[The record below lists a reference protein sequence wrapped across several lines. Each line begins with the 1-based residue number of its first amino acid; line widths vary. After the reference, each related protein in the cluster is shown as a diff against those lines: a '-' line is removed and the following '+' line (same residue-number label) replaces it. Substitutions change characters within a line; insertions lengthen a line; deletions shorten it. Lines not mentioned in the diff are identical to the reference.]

1 MFFISEFPKDDQEY
15 ILKAYPLA
23 LQEAAKKGHTD
34 FIKEL
39 IVINKIDKIDD
50 TKIME
55 LKRIFPEAIFISAN
69 QNIGIEELLVTL
81 DNELPDPSQEIQLT
95 IPYSRGDL
103 LARIHDEGK
112 IIELN
117 HLENGTY
124 IHAFVPSNLGYL
136 LTSSKFDE

>member
-1 MFFISEFPKDDQEY
+1 M
-15 ILKAYPLA
+15 
-23 LQEAAKKGHTD
+23 
-34 FIKEL
+34 
-39 IVINKIDKIDD
+39 
-50 TKIME
+50 
-55 LKRIFPEAIFISAN
+55 
-69 QNIGIEELLVTL
+69 LLVTL